1 MYEYKYIRVINQIG
15 IQQKTPQK
23 TAAYTDVFA
32 TSLINIAE
40 VDRSVC
46 GITAAMP
53 GNNMMMMMMI
63 MVMIVMM
70 IMIADY
76 KSISLLIVVVFFDTI
91 VLFLGGTGLDKF
103 GRRFPKRTFDV
114 GK

>member
-1 MYEYKYIRVINQIG
+1 MLVYLYECKYVRVINQIG

-53 GNNMMMMMMI
+53 GNNMMMMMIVMMI

-70 IMIADY
+70 IMIILY
-76 KSISLLIVVVFFDTI
+76 C
-91 VLFLGGTGLDKF
+91 
-103 GRRFPKRTFDV
+103 
-114 GK
+114 

>member
-1 MYEYKYIRVINQIG
+1 MLVYLYEYKYIRVINQIG

-53 GNNMMMMMMI
+53 GNNMMMMM
-63 MVMIVMM
+63 IVMM
-70 IMIADY
+70 MIIVMMFIMI
-76 KSISLLIVVVFFDTI
+76 TI
-91 VLFLGGTGLDKF
+91 ILY
-103 GRRFPKRTFDV
+103 
-114 GK
+114 

>member
-53 GNNMMMMMMI
+53 GNNMMMMMM
-63 MVMIVMM
+63 MIVMM
-70 IMIADY
+70 MIMVMMFIMIMIILY
-76 KSISLLIVVVFFDTI
+76 C
-91 VLFLGGTGLDKF
+91 
-103 GRRFPKRTFDV
+103 
-114 GK
+114 

>member
-1 MYEYKYIRVINQIG
+1 LYECKYIRVINQIG

-53 GNNMMMMMMI
+53 GNNMMMMMIVIIIIIII
-63 MVMIVMM
+63 MEMMFIM
-70 IMIADY
+70 IMIILY
-76 KSISLLIVVVFFDTI
+76 
-91 VLFLGGTGLDKF
+91 
-103 GRRFPKRTFDV
+103 
-114 GK
+114 

>member
-1 MYEYKYIRVINQIG
+1 MLVYLYECKYVHVINQIG

-53 GNNMMMMMMI
+53 GNNMMMMMIVMMI

-70 IMIADY
+70 IMIILY
-76 KSISLLIVVVFFDTI
+76 C
-91 VLFLGGTGLDKF
+91 
-103 GRRFPKRTFDV
+103 
-114 GK
+114 

>member
-1 MYEYKYIRVINQIG
+1 MYECKYIRVINQIG

-53 GNNMMMMMMI
+53 GNNMMMMMIVIIIIIII
-63 MVMIVMM
+63 MEMMFIM
-70 IMIADY
+70 IMIILY
-76 KSISLLIVVVFFDTI
+76 
-91 VLFLGGTGLDKF
+91 
-103 GRRFPKRTFDV
+103 
-114 GK
+114 

>member
-1 MYEYKYIRVINQIG
+1 MINQIG

-53 GNNMMMMMMI
+53 GNNMMMMIIIII
-63 MVMIVMM
+63 MVMMFILYC
-70 IMIADY
+70 IADN
-76 KSISLLIVVVFFDTI
+76 KSISLLIVFF
-91 VLFLGGTGLDKF
+91 
-103 GRRFPKRTFDV
+103 
-114 GK
+114 

>member
-1 MYEYKYIRVINQIG
+1 MINQIG

-53 GNNMMMMMMI
+53 GNNMMMMMIVIIIIIII
-63 MVMIVMM
+63 MEMMFIM
-70 IMIADY
+70 IMIILY
-76 KSISLLIVVVFFDTI
+76 
-91 VLFLGGTGLDKF
+91 
-103 GRRFPKRTFDV
+103 
-114 GK
+114 

>member
-1 MYEYKYIRVINQIG
+1 MYEYKYVRVINQIG

-53 GNNMMMMMMI
+53 GNNMMMMMI

>member
-1 MYEYKYIRVINQIG
+1 VINQIG

-53 GNNMMMMMMI
+53 GNNMMMMMIVIIIIIII
-63 MVMIVMM
+63 MEMMFIM
-70 IMIADY
+70 IMIILY
-76 KSISLLIVVVFFDTI
+76 
-91 VLFLGGTGLDKF
+91 
-103 GRRFPKRTFDV
+103 
-114 GK
+114 

>member
-1 MYEYKYIRVINQIG
+1 VIYQIG

-53 GNNMMMMMMI
+53 GNNMMMMIMVMI
-63 MVMIVMM
+63 VMIVMM
-70 IMIADY
+70 IMIADK
-76 KSISLLIVVVFFDTI
+76 KSISLLIVFLTQ
-91 VLFLGGTGLDKF
+91 LFYF
-103 GRRFPKRTFDV
+103 
-114 GK
+114 